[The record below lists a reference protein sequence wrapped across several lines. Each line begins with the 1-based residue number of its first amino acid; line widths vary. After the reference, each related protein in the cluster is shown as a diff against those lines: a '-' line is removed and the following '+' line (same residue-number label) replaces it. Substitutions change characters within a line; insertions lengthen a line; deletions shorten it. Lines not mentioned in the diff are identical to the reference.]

1 VGPQVFWEFE
11 MAGKERTTYLR
22 LVQQLDWYSDG
33 ARHDALNKHSDLVAI
48 S

>member
-1 VGPQVFWEFE
+1 
-11 MAGKERTTYLR
+11 MAGKERCTNLR

-33 ARHDALNKHSDLVAI
+33 ARHDASNKYSDFVAV